1 MVEKIGGRLLVAG
14 CTDVGCVR
22 TLNEDNFRVDSSAA
36 LLVVADGMGGHDAG
50 EVASKKVVDSVCET
64 LRESMKA
71 PLEEMMV
78 GSDVDP
84 GATLADTTLDAS
96 EDPTL
101 DDVPNP
107 VVLAVQTAIN
117 KANAE
122 LNRANRQK
130 GYPDGMGMGSTV
142 VGLWFPE
149 FSEHPVVFHVG
160 DSRLYLC
167 QRNRMHQITKDHS
180 MYQQWLN
187 FGGKGDAPAQNI
199 LLQAMGPSAH
209 VTPDVRFQKISRGD
223 TVLLCSD
230 GLSGMVSDAKIQ
242 KELASASKKN
252 LGKICGRLIQM
263 ARAAGGKDNIT
274 AVVGHFI

>member
-22 TLNEDNFRVDSSAA
+22 TLNEDNFRVDSGAA

-50 EVASKKVVDSVCET
+50 EVASKKVVDSVCST
-64 LRESMKA
+64 LRDAVSV
-71 PLEEMMV
+71 PLDDLVV

-84 GATLADTTLDAS
+84 DATLADTTLDAS
-96 EDPTL
+96 EDSTL

-107 VVLAVQTAIN
+107 VVLAVQTAISR
-117 KANAE
+117 ANTE
-122 LNRANRQK
+122 LNRANRRK

-149 FSEHPVVFHVG
+149 FSEHPLVFHVG
-160 DSRLYLC
+160 DSRLYLQ
-167 QRNRMHQITKDHS
+167 QRNRMRQITKDHS

-187 FGGKGDAPAQNI
+187 FGGKGEAPAQNI

-209 VTPDVRFQKISRGD
+209 VTPDVRFQKISKGD
-223 TVLLCSD
+223 VVVLCSD
-230 GLSGMVSDAKIQ
+230 GLSGMISDAKIQ
-242 KELASASKKN
+242 KELSNANKRN
-252 LGKICGRLIQM
+252 LGKICGRLVQL

-274 AVVGHFI
+274 AIVGYFT

>member
-22 TLNEDNFRVDSSAA
+22 TLNEDNFRVDSGAA

-50 EVASKKVVDSVCET
+50 EVASKKVVDSVCST
-64 LRESMKA
+64 LRDAVSV
-71 PLEEMMV
+71 PLDDLVV

-84 GATLADTTLDAS
+84 DATLADTTLDAS
-96 EDPTL
+96 EDSTL

-107 VVLAVQTAIN
+107 VVLAVQTAISR
-117 KANAE
+117 ANTE
-122 LNRANRQK
+122 LNRANRRK

-149 FSEHPVVFHVG
+149 FSEHPLVFHVG
-160 DSRLYLC
+160 DSRLYLQ
-167 QRNRMHQITKDHS
+167 QRNRMRQITKDHS

-187 FGGKGDAPAQNI
+187 FGGKGEAPAQNI

-209 VTPDVRFQKISRGD
+209 VTPDVRFQKISKGD
-223 TVLLCSD
+223 VVLLCSD
-230 GLSGMVSDAKIQ
+230 GLSGMISDAKIQ
-242 KELASASKKN
+242 KELSNANKRN
-252 LGKICGRLIQM
+252 LGKICGRLVQL

-274 AVVGHFI
+274 AIVGNFT